1 MKKQT
6 ELSCLKSHYGKKEKT
21 HLSGKKYLCV
31 TNVPDVQKELWQLHG
46 KKANTQYKI
55 FKVQFSY

>member
-1 MKKQT
+1 MPQKSLRKK
-6 ELSCLKSHYGKKEKT
+6 GKD
-21 HLSGKKYLCV
+21 SSVRKKYLCV